1 LKNQVNIQDVENI
14 SVKEFTS
21 PHFSLPL
28 FILIYSR
35 VSSLCFHV
43 CAFILLMIFS
53 TVNIYGQKFL
63 TDTIYVEFSG
73 DSLPDIS
80 HLCIKYINDNRN
92 EDPNFIMYQTK
103 NKLLLFPADQ
113 EVHLT
118 KPLTEAFLEGF
129 TVKDDC
135 PVSYTLEIN
144 KFEILKRKGRF
155 ATSTFLI
162 ADIPVYQSRNDS
174 LYFFGTLYYD
184 HLYRPLKKKE
194 SLTESA
200 VNLLQSWHSTFKTD
214 MVTLST
220 RDQKVMQE
228 ISPNFITNP
237 SIRPLLMNIQSG
249 IFGGRKWYGFQGEIF
264 FTRPETNKN
273 SKYVSGIIRYQN
285 NPDYESLAIGRNSE
299 HFTFRQDKNLVFDID
314 LNILLGF
321 LKWKNLEANTPSIYQ
336 IINAEVSS
344 VQNIVYNRQNKQG
357 FTARIGTMETLG
369 YIYDKKLRFQ
379 IGGFAGFG
387 YKF

>member
-1 LKNQVNIQDVENI
+1 
-14 SVKEFTS
+14 
-21 PHFSLPL
+21 
-28 FILIYSR
+28 
-35 VSSLCFHV
+35 
-43 CAFILLMIFS
+43 MIFS

>member
-1 LKNQVNIQDVENI
+1 MKNQVNIQDVENI
-14 SVKEFTS
+14 SVKEISS

-28 FILIYSR
+28 FILNYPQL
-35 VSSLCFHV
+35 SSLCFHV
-43 CAFILLMIFS
+43 CTLILSILVS
-53 TVNIYGQKFL
+53 TENIHAQKFL
-63 TDTIYVEFSG
+63 TDTIYVEFTG

-80 HLCIKYINDNRN
+80 QLCVQYINDNRN

-103 NKLLLFPADQ
+103 KKLLLFPADQ

-129 TVKDDC
+129 TLKDDC

-144 KFEILKRKGRF
+144 KFEIEKRKGRF
-155 ATSTFLI
+155 ATSTFLV

-174 LYFFGTLYYD
+174 LYYCGTLYYD

-200 VNLLQSWHSTFKTD
+200 GNLLQSWHSTFETD
-214 MVTLST
+214 MVALST

-237 SIRPLLMNIQSG
+237 SIRPLLMNIQTG

-321 LKWKNLEANTPSIYQ
+321 LKWKNLEANKPTIYQ
-336 IINAEVSS
+336 IINGEVSS
-344 VQNIVYNRQNKQG
+344 VQSIMFNRQNTQG

-379 IGGFAGFG
+379 IGGFAGLG